1 MKVVL
6 LGSGNVAT
14 HIGKAIH
21 NSPHTLLQVYNKSM
35 ENGKK
40 LAQEFYC
47 DYIQDIKDLS
57 TAADL
62 YIISIRD
69 DALED
74 FIEQMP
80 VVKGIVVHTAGSK
93 PINILQKFPSYGIFY
108 PLQTFSKQR
117 SLNFRKIP
125 VCLEADSDNSLSTLH
140 KFAKDLSNNIEFV
153 DSEKRLTLHIA
164 AVIVCNFPNFL
175 FTMADDFLNKHDL
188 SFEILKPLIGETVD
202 KAMERPPETFQTG
215 PARRGDKKTIEKH
228 LKFLSENEK
237 LGNLYRFVSN
247 MIDEY
252 YNHPDNS

>member
-14 HIGKAIH
+14 HIGRAIH
-21 NSPHTLLQVYNKSM
+21 NSPHTLVQVYNRSI
-35 ENGKK
+35 ENGEK
-40 LAQEFYC
+40 LAQELHC
-47 DYIQDIKDLS
+47 EYIQDIEDLVKK
-57 TAADL
+57 ADL
-62 YIISIRD
+62 YIISIKD
-69 DALED
+69 DALEG

-80 VVKGIVVHTAGSK
+80 VVNGIVVHTAGSK
-93 PINILQKFPSYGIFY
+93 PMNILRKFPSHGILY

-117 SLNFRKIP
+117 SLDFKNIP
-125 VCLEADSDNSLSTLH
+125 LCLEADSESSLSSL
-140 KFAKDLSNNIEFV
+140 KGIAKDLSNSIEFV
-153 DSEKRLTLHIA
+153 DSDKRLTLHIA

-175 FTMADDFLNKHDL
+175 FTMADDFLDKHNL

-202 KAMERPPETFQTG
+202 KVKESPPGTVQTG

-237 LGNLYRFVSN
+237 LGKLYRFVSN